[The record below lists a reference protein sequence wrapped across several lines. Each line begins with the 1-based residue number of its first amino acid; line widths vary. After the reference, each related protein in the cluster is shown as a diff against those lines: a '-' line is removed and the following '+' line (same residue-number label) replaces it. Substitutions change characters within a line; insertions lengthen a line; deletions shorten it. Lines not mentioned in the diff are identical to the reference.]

1 MKIQKKLVKL
11 EEKQEKLIGKE
22 EFLKEKLKKKQE
34 KWSNKLE
41 EKQEKWANKL
51 EEKSNFKDDKKPFDF
66 CKNLSRSVRIV
77 EEPNFSNQV
86 APASKFTLVWKVRN
100 EGIVSWK
107 DLNVAFKRGDVFGST
122 ETFHVA
128 DEVKNGEEVVISIAF
143 NAPIKSGR
151 YIATYKLCFGQLMF
165 GPPLKAV
172 CLVPSSENDS
182 SSSPSSS
189 DDEKGTTNKP
199 ISFGEKMQMLHK
211 LGFVNEKKNAKA
223 LAKYEGNLDHVIQK
237 FQKKQE
243 RKSFKKELR
252 HRWHL

>member
-1 MKIQKKLVKL
+1 
-11 EEKQEKLIGKE
+11 
-22 EFLKEKLKKKQE
+22 
-34 KWSNKLE
+34 
-41 EKQEKWANKL
+41 L
-51 EEKSNFKDDKKPFDF
+51 EEKSKFRDEKKPFDF

-77 EEPNFSNQV
+77 EEPTFSNQV
-86 APASKFTLVWKVRN
+86 APGSKFSLIWKVRN
-100 EGIVSWK
+100 EGVVSWK
-107 DLNVAFKRGDVFGST
+107 DLNVCFKRGDVFGST

-172 CLVPSSENDS
+172 CLIPSSENDS

-243 RKSFKKELR
+243 KKSFKKEMR
-252 HRWHL
+252 KRWHL